1 LTTLQR
7 LLAAGAA
14 IGVLVAGCAAASH
27 LRALQPAH
35 PPASPPLSVPSYPS
49 YPAGLIQRG
58 IDIDAYTY
66 SGQDV
71 AAAAH
76 RDISY
81 ITSLHANAVLI
92 SFPFFV
98 NGQNGSRVYAT
109 TATPAPDQV
118 AVIVRDAQRA
128 GLRVSLRPLLDEA
141 SIGRVRRS
149 WAPVNAA
156 TWFGSY
162 QRFLIPYAEM
172 ADRLHVPDFIVGTEL
187 SRFSESPYWATLDA
201 ALRMHYHGTLGCVD
215 NWDASHGAGN
225 CGPGTQQLI
234 DAYRPLRPPLASPWE
249 SYDRTLPPGT
259 VEAEVGIAAAP
270 DAFQKPYVTHWP
282 ITRLDTSVQARW
294 FSAACHAA
302 AAEHLGG
309 IYFWSIGLSTR
320 ISGPT
325 SADQGN
331 WADGAGAR
339 AISACFAGLERSAQ

>member
-1 LTTLQR
+1 MNTLHR
-7 LLAAGAA
+7 LLGTGAS

-27 LRALQPAH
+27 LRALQPAT
-35 PPASPPLSVPSYPS
+35 PPLAVPSA
-49 YPAGLIQRG
+49 PATSLQRG

-71 AAAAH
+71 AAASR

-98 NGQNGSRVYAT
+98 NGQNGLRVYAT
-109 TATPAPDQV
+109 KATPTPDQV
-118 AVIVRDAQRA
+118 AVIVRDAQQA

-141 SIGRVRRS
+141 SIGRPRRR
-149 WAPVNAA
+149 WAPVNAGA
-156 TWFGSY
+156 WLGSY
-162 QRFLIPYAEM
+162 QQFLIPYAEM
-172 ADRLHVPDFIVGTEL
+172 ANSLHVPAFIVGTEL
-187 SRFSESPYWATLDA
+187 SRFSRSPHWATLDA

-234 DAYRPLRPPLASPWE
+234 DAYHPLHPPLTSPWE
-249 SYDRTLPPGT
+249 SYDHTLPPGT

-270 DAFQKPYVTHWP
+270 DAFQQPYVTHWP
-282 ITRLDTSVQARW
+282 ITQLDTTVQAQW
-294 FSAACHAA
+294 FAAACHAA

-309 IYFWSIGLSTR
+309 IYFWSIRLSTQ

-325 SADQGN
+325 LADQGS
-331 WADGAGAR
+331 WAGGAGAR
-339 AISACFAGLERSAQ
+339 AISACFAALERSAQ